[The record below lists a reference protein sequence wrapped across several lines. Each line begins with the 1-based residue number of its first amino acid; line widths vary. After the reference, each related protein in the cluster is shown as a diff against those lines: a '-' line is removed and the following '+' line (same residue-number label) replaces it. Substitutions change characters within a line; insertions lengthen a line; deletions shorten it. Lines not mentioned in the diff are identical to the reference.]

1 MGLLTDDMTRLCGEI
16 NALRRARG
24 IFRKDLEKETRG
36 RKIAVSEMR
45 ANFAFA
51 RADMAR
57 KTKVFLSNFV
67 SSLKGGVGE
76 RRRQFRAD
84 LAGVHR
90 AWLAPVVV
98 FEKQGTAEVP
108 LEVEKKSKRKRA

>member
-24 IFRKDLEKETRG
+24 IFMKDLEKETRG

-51 RADMAR
+51 RGGMVR
-57 KTKVFLSNFV
+57 KTKAFLSNFV
-67 SSLKGGVGE
+67 SSLKCGVGQ
-76 RRRQFRAD
+76 RRRQVRAD
-84 LAGVHR
+84 LAGAHR

-98 FEKQGTAEVP
+98 FEKQGTVEAP
-108 LEVEKKSKRKRA
+108 LKAEKKSKRKRA